1 MATQLPMYRRILL
14 AYDGSVEGRLAL
26 REGAR
31 LARLC
36 EAQVCLLAVVQI
48 STGIVFAEG
57 VYPGVVGEQSEVYK
71 NILAEGERR
80 LRDIGFE
87 PDTRLAMGDP
97 GPEIRVVAKEINA
110 DLVVIG
116 HRQHGTLARWWSG
129 SVATYL
135 IDHLN
140 CSMLIG
146 RMEVSDSEFDRLKPN
161 YGVPE

>member
-1 MATQLPMYRRILL
+1 MYRRILL
-14 AYDGSVEGRLAL
+14 AYDGSVEGRMAL

-36 EAQVCLLAVVQI
+36 EARVCLLAVVQI

-57 VYPGVVGEQSEVYK
+57 VYPGIVGEQGEVYK

-80 LRDIGFE
+80 LRERGFQPDI
-87 PDTRLAMGDP
+87 RLAMGDP
-97 GPEIRVVAKEINA
+97 GPEIRAVAREIQA

-135 IDHLN
+135 VDHLD

-146 RMEVSDSEFDRLKPN
+146 RMEVSDVEFDRLKPSD
-161 YGVPE
+161 GAPE